1 MVKRKRRPPAAR
13 VQADSNPQSLP
24 RPSFFSSHKVSLTGY
39 YPDDSEEFPT
49 RALDVARV
57 LIDLVNGC
65 PEAGTALE
73 IICAYALSSGTG
85 DELGFAVVED
95 ENNPQPNTVK
105 VARALLD
112 RCCNLQTYWQI
123 IWRMLAWGDSFGL
136 MDIDTNAMMVAGFR
150 LLPSWQVHSIPNE
163 IDGTLLNYE
172 QRFSQ
177 RDKAII
183 PPVSLIQWSY
193 NRRYL
198 YGRSLFYEAMNDW
211 LKLKD
216 ADEDLA
222 EANRSSAVQPN
233 IHMMPPG
240 SDENYKRQYKEDH
253 ENRRK
258 AGIIPDIYLLQGGDV
273 RKPAGPPGGYPINQM
288 VATHNLRRA
297 RIAMRS
303 RVPSYLLG
311 IDTSYAKEISTQP
324 AIAFVVFVGVVR
336 QLFSSG
342 LRQFI
347 NTELA
352 LKQIPPQQW
361 AYKLQFPKINVNP
374 WLEAIENDVDQPGV
388 EDVQDSAG
396 ILSEKRTNTGAP
408 HRYCERNGNG
418 HAKGDCY

>member
-1 MVKRKRRPPAAR
+1 MAKRKRRSAPP

-24 RPSFFSSHKVSLTGY
+24 RPSFFSNQRFTLTGF

-49 RALDVARV
+49 RTPDLAKV
-57 LIDLVNGC
+57 LIELVNGC

-95 ENNPQPNTVK
+95 ESNPQPNTVK
-105 VARALLD
+105 LARALLD
-112 RCCNLQTYWQI
+112 RTCNLQTYWQI
-123 IWRMLAWGDSFGL
+123 IWRMLAWGDAFGL
-136 MDIDTNAMMVAGFR
+136 MEVDTKQMMISGFR
-150 LLPSWQVHSIPNE
+150 LLPSWQLHVIPDE
-163 IDGTLLNYE
+163 SDGLLLNYE

-183 PPVSLIQWSY
+183 PPVSLVQWSY

-198 YGRSLFYEAMNDW
+198 YGRSLYYEAINDW

-240 SDENYKRQYKEDH
+240 ADDAYKRQYKEDH

-258 AGIIPDIYLLQGGDV
+258 AGIIPDIYLLQGADV

-288 VATHNLRRA
+288 LLNHNMRRA
-297 RIAMRS
+297 RIVMRS
-303 RVPSYLLG
+303 KVPPYLLG

-336 QLFSSG
+336 QLFSVG

-352 LKQIPPQQW
+352 LKQIPTQEW

-374 WLEAIENDVDQPGV
+374 WMQAIEEDVNQPGV
-388 EDVQDSAG
+388 EDVQDGAG
-396 ILSEKRTNTGAP
+396 TISEKRMNT
-408 HRYCERNGNG
+408 RNGNG
-418 HAKGDCY
+418 YAEGDRY

>member
-1 MVKRKRRPPAAR
+1 MAKRKRRSPP

-24 RPSFFSSHKVSLTGY
+24 RPSFFSNQRFTLTGY

-49 RALDVARV
+49 RSPDLARV

-65 PEAGTALE
+65 PEAGAALE
-73 IICAYALSSGTG
+73 ITCAYALSSGTG

-95 ENNPQPNTVK
+95 ENNPQPKTVQT
-105 VARALLD
+105 ARALLT

-123 IWRMLAWGDSFGL
+123 IWRMLAWGDAFGL
-136 MDIDTNAMMVAGFR
+136 MDIDTKAMMVSSFR

-163 IDGTLLNYE
+163 ADGTLLNYE

-177 RDKAII
+177 RDKAVI

-198 YGRSLFYEAMNDW
+198 YGRSLYYESINDW

-233 IHMMPPG
+233 IHLMPPG
-240 SDENYKRQYKEDH
+240 ADEAYKRAYKEDH

-258 AGIIPDIYLLQGGDV
+258 AGIIPDIYLLQGADV

-288 VATHNLRRA
+288 ILNHAMRRA
-297 RIAMRS
+297 RIVMRS

-324 AIAFVVFVGVVR
+324 ALAFVVFVGLVR
-336 QLFSSG
+336 QLFSAG
-342 LRQFI
+342 LRQLI

-352 LKQIPPQQW
+352 LKQIPPEQW
-361 AYKLQFPKINVNP
+361 AYQLQFPKIQVNP
-374 WLEAIENDVDQPGV
+374 WMQSADEDVDQPGV
-388 EDVQDSAG
+388 EDVEDAAG
-396 ILSEKRTNTGAP
+396 ILSGKRMNAGAL
-408 HRYCERNGNG
+408 HRYREGNGNDY
-418 HAKGDCY
+418 AQGDCY